1 MDAGTATVHAAWTGT
16 GELVRV
22 SETFRAT
29 SKTFTEVFRFRGTF
43 RAGPRQSRGL
53 RQMPEYGCRWNL
65 ARGLDQRGRVA
76 ALWQLGQGRRR
87 RRTTW
92 KRFPPN
98 LRQQVHKALNPECRR
113 PRFGALVGR

>member
-43 RAGPRQSRGL
+43 RTPPRPG
-53 RQMPEYGCRWNL
+53 G
-65 ARGLDQRGRVA
+65 
-76 ALWQLGQGRRR
+76 
-87 RRTTW
+87 
-92 KRFPPN
+92 
-98 LRQQVHKALNPECRR
+98 
-113 PRFGALVGR
+113 